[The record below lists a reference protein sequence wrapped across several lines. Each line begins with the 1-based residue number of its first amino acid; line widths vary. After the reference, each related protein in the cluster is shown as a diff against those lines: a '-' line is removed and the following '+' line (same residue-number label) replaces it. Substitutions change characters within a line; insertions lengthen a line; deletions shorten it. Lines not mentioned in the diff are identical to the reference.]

1 MGKHKGPVLV
11 YHAVKSQRISDTLW
25 VWTTITIKPP
35 NLGTYLSICNMME
48 STTTAEQQ
56 NIDCSKWGLYLNT
69 TVVDTEIKKSSCL
82 PLEDLRR
89 TGISTKIV
97 LSPLP
102 TLKWGLGRGVS
113 WLHPFWS
120 LRYTACIW
128 ASLAWP
134 CLPTRCSVTG
144 SSHDLA
150 FPPYC
155 LSLEC
160 YTVRCAY
167 REPFCYLFYG
177 IRIHKQSL
185 GWILAMKIHL
195 AV

>member
-1 MGKHKGPVLV
+1 MLELKTNILHHNMGKHNGPVLV

-102 TLKWGLGRGVS
+102 TLKWGLGRAGS
-113 WLHPFWS
+113 WLHPFGQS
-120 LRYTACIW
+120 GT
-128 ASLAWP
+128 
-134 CLPTRCSVTG
+134 LPAPELPYVG
-144 SSHDLA
+144 PA
-150 FPPYC
+150 FPPGV
-155 LSLEC
+155 LSL
-160 YTVRCAY
+160 
-167 REPFCYLFYG
+167 F
-177 IRIHKQSL
+177 QS
-185 GWILAMKIHL
+185 MT
-195 AV
+195 